1 LGSRWQPAQASR
13 NSQKKNRQ
21 KTLFAATALGWMLA
35 VAAVVLAAMYAKR
48 LTLAQQLVRAQI
60 ERPAAFDFAFVISG
74 APMVSPDGQQIAFV
88 ALKNNKTAIFCSMV
102 KYGEGRAT
110 GRHGRRHIPLLFP
123 RREVSALFSP
133 MASRERSGLGVENYV
148 CEQKPTTAEL
158 FHWRLRGA
166 AEVWIY
172 GDAPLLK

>member
-1 LGSRWQPAQASR
+1 
-13 NSQKKNRQ
+13 
-21 KTLFAATALGWMLA
+21 MLA

-88 ALKNNKTAIFCSMV
+88 ALKNNKTAIFCSTV

-110 GRHGRRHIPLLFP
+110 GRHGRRHIPLLVP
-123 RREVSALFSP
+123 RREGSALFFQWQAEKDRGWGWKITCANKNLP
-133 MASRERSGLGVENYV
+133 RRSCSIGGY
-148 CEQKPTTAEL
+148 A
-158 FHWRLRGA
+158 
-166 AEVWIY
+166 
-172 GDAPLLK
+172 APLKFGSTVMPHSLSSCEVSQ